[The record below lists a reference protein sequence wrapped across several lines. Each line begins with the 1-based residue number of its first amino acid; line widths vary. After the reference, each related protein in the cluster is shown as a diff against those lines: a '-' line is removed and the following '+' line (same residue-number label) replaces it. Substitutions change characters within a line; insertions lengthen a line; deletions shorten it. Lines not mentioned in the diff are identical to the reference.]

1 MSEET
6 AIYETTD
13 APADTRDDRQA
24 DRVESLSLLDRVTA
38 AMAYSFGHK
47 IVQAARDLNAAQTA
61 ATRIAELAHQAF
73 PTIDPE
79 WVADQILLETEAT
92 AARSRIEM
100 ANLLADKLLAAIKD
114 GRSTRED

>member
-6 AIYETTD
+6 ATYETTD
-13 APADTRDDRQA
+13 APAATQPDRL
-24 DRVESLSLLDRVTA
+24 ESLSLLDRVTA

-47 IVQAARDLNAAQTA
+47 IVEAARDLNAAQTA
-61 ATRIAELAHQAF
+61 AITIAELAPQAF

-79 WVADQILLETEAT
+79 WIADQILFDTEAT

-100 ANLLADKLLAAIKD
+100 ANLLADKLLA
-114 GRSTRED
+114 

>member
-6 AIYETTD
+6 ATYETTD
-13 APADTRDDRQA
+13 APAATQT

-38 AMAYSFGHK
+38 AMAYSFGNS
-47 IVQAARDLNAAQTA
+47 IAEAARDLNAAQTA

-100 ANLLADKLLAAIKD
+100 ANLLAHKLLAAIKD

>member
-1 MSEET
+1 MSEEI

-13 APADTRDDRQA
+13 APADARDDRQA
-24 DRVESLSLLDRVTA
+24 DRVESLSLLDRSTA
-38 AMAYSFGHK
+38 TLAYSF
-47 IVQAARDLNAAQTA
+47 AAEMVNAAKQLHKDQEHA
-61 ATRIAELAHQAF
+61 MALAKSFAQAF
-73 PTIDPE
+73 PTVDPE